1 MHLPEVIDVHHRQP
15 WYVARPEP
23 EREFVGTLESV
34 PTVIGPANRPAL
46 AFVLR
51 TSDGEL
57 PVYAAGVVD
66 TLRPLVGPRLQIR
79 GKAVDLTEE
88 GGVRELWIAT
98 IVSAGGE

>member
-1 MHLPEVIDVHHRQP
+1 MHVPEIIDVHRGQP

-34 PTVIGPANRPAL
+34 PTVIGPGNRPAL
-46 AFVLR
+46 ALVLR
-51 TSDGEL
+51 TSDREL

-79 GKAVDLTEE
+79 GKAVDLTDE

-98 IVSAGGE
+98 IVPASGE

>member
-1 MHLPEVIDVHHRQP
+1 MNLPEALDVHSGQP

-23 EREFVGTLESV
+23 ERQFVGTLEAV

-57 PVYAAGVVD
+57 PVYAAGVED
-66 TLRPLVGPRLQIR
+66 RLRPLVGPRLQIR
-79 GKAVDLTEE
+79 GKTVDLTEE

-98 IVSAGGE
+98 IVPTGGD